1 MLGSSVKDLAS
12 SLAAKVSSSFSP
24 ALSQGGGEATI
35 APTSTTTSTPLVET
49 ATAGTAPPLNKPEI
63 DAVIFEVHP
72 MIGVDAEM
80 LRAQIMAIRI
90 PRVVIGE
97 VRIQREAWV
106 HNGPAKLT
114 IAAQVTD
121 PQVTTLARLEEAL
134 QNIQVGNHGAV
145 SSVERES
152 FSKVL
157 A

>member
-1 MLGSSVKDLAS
+1 
-12 SLAAKVSSSFSP
+12 
-24 ALSQGGGEATI
+24 
-35 APTSTTTSTPLVET
+35 
-49 ATAGTAPPLNKPEI
+49 
-63 DAVIFEVHP
+63 

-80 LRAQIMAIRI
+80 LRAQILAIRI

-106 HNGPAKLT
+106 SQGPAKLT

-121 PQVTTLARLEEAL
+121 PQATTLARLEEAL

>member
-1 MLGSSVKDLAS
+1 
-12 SLAAKVSSSFSP
+12 
-24 ALSQGGGEATI
+24 
-35 APTSTTTSTPLVET
+35 
-49 ATAGTAPPLNKPEI
+49 
-63 DAVIFEVHP
+63 